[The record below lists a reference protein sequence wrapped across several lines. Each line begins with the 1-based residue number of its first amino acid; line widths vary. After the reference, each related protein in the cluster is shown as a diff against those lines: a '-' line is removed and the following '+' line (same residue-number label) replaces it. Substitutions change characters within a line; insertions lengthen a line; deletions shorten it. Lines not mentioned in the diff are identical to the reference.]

1 MYIIIPL
8 YDHDSKTW
16 GQRAFLT
23 KKDYVD
29 FLWSVFKEPGL
40 YDFDETAFIF
50 NEQARKFQKN
60 GYYCT
65 APFKS
70 KDFIEF
76 WDTEKEKCRK
86 GVIYTHKGKV
96 WFLTR
101 YYYMWLNFL
110 PIYDKEEK
118 KFGFAKVRDAQY
130 HMALYEEI
138 AEMSSKHAAILKK
151 RQIASSYFHMGRV
164 INLYWFEE
172 GAVNKIAGSL
182 KDYINEKGSWRF
194 LEEYRNFLN
203 THTAWYRPSTPD
215 KVLNWEQKIEI
226 TAEGRKKDVGLKS
239 VVIGLVLE
247 KDPTNGVGGP
257 CAFFFHEEAGIAPKM
272 NETLE
277 YLLPALKS
285 GMEYTGMFAV
295 AGSVGDL
302 DQCEPLKELI
312 YNPASKDV
320 LAVPTTWTNPQ
331 RELKEFGL
339 FIPEQWS
346 MLPCIDE
353 YGNSLVED
361 AIKMI
366 LEEREQWKKDLKP
379 EDYQLRISQKPM
391 YIEEAFAYRNVS
403 KFPQHLI
410 TNQIR
415 RIEDKTY
422 YYEHLELY
430 RDDQGKVTAKESR
443 KLPISEF
450 PLSPKAPNKEGC
462 LVVWERPIPNAEW
475 GTYYASIDPVGEGR
489 STTSDSLCSIIV
501 YRNTQEIKRLKK
513 DGTAE
518 HVIEPGRIVASW
530 CGRYDDLNKTHEL
543 LELIIEWYGA
553 WTIVENNVSL
563 FIQHMIHKRKQKYLV
578 PKSQILF
585 LKELNANNNV
595 YQEYGWKNVG
605 TIFKSDLLSYGIEFL
620 KEVIDIE
627 TKPDGE
633 IVKQTYGVE
642 RVPDIMLLKEM
653 QAYHEGLNVDRLV
666 AYCALIA
673 FVRVQE
679 SNRGYTRRVEKEDD
693 SLVKKEKITKLNMT
707 PFRNIGRSNKIPRRT
722 FKNFK

>member
-1 MYIIIPL
+1 
-8 YDHDSKTW
+8 
-16 GQRAFLT
+16 
-23 KKDYVD
+23 
-29 FLWSVFKEPGL
+29 
-40 YDFDETAFIF
+40 
-50 NEQARKFQKN
+50 
-60 GYYCT
+60 
-65 APFKS
+65 
-70 KDFIEF
+70 
-76 WDTEKEKCRK
+76 
-86 GVIYTHKGKV
+86 
-96 WFLTR
+96 
-101 YYYMWLNFL
+101 
-110 PIYDKEEK
+110 
-118 KFGFAKVRDAQY
+118 
-130 HMALYEEI
+130 
-138 AEMSSKHAAILKK
+138 
-151 RQIASSYFHMGRV
+151 
-164 INLYWFEE
+164 
-172 GAVNKIAGSL
+172 
-182 KDYINEKGSWRF
+182 
-194 LEEYRNFLN
+194 
-203 THTAWYRPSTPD
+203 
-215 KVLNWEQKIEI
+215 
-226 TAEGRKKDVGLKS
+226 
-239 VVIGLVLE
+239 
-247 KDPTNGVGGP
+247 
-257 CAFFFHEEAGIAPKM
+257 
-272 NETLE
+272 
-277 YLLPALKS
+277 
-285 GMEYTGMFAV
+285 
-295 AGSVGDL
+295 
-302 DQCEPLKELI
+302 
-312 YNPASKDV
+312 
-320 LAVPTTWTNPQ
+320 
-331 RELKEFGL
+331 
-339 FIPEQWS
+339 
-346 MLPCIDE
+346 
-353 YGNSLVED
+353 
-361 AIKMI
+361 MI